1 MYLPI
6 SWNPF
11 FYLSGHIYLVSNPI
25 NEFPLLLAI
34 MNPTTQNAKA
44 PRKQS
49 KIFFIRIFVVFLAL
63 TLPASKNANP
73 PWRKNIMKLLMR
85 MKKVSTEALRSSYFS
100 SNVMALAFVVFTTS
114 GAKVV
119 HRDLLT
125 RGRIVELMMGMIV
138 VSSKRS
144 KLSPIRIPSAFSIN
158 KSESVE

>member
-1 MYLPI
+1 MKKRKFGKRKRL
-6 SWNPF
+6 F
-11 FYLSGHIYLVSNPI
+11 LS
-25 NEFPLLLAI
+25 
-34 MNPTTQNAKA
+34 
-44 PRKQS
+44 
-49 KIFFIRIFVVFLAL
+49 FLQTVRL
-63 TLPASKNANP
+63 S
-73 PWRKNIMKLLMR
+73 KLLMR

-100 SNVMALAFVVFTTS
+100 SNVMALAVVVFTSS

-138 VSSKRS
+138 VSSMRS